1 MWWWCTLLSIAVNVL
16 VPPVIEVL
24 SAEWKME
31 LICGLVVTGQMEV
44 SPAVMAARKDLV
56 RSEVHVIAQPQSM
69 HM

>member
-44 SPAVMAARKDLV
+44 SPVGVGL
-56 RSEVHVIAQPQSM
+56 
-69 HM
+69 